1 MLCVNRFWFCDLTRE
16 EEKVV
21 QIKGDEFIRIAN
33 LRKIWYDLLLK
44 RKRNA
49 ETSVVNEPIAPTG
62 VPFRRSGMIAAYT
75 MAGTT
80 QSSDHVARM
89 GGMTP

>member
-1 MLCVNRFWFCDLTRE
+1 MSCVNRIGVCDLTWE

-21 QIKGDEFIRIAN
+21 QRSRDEFIRIAN
-33 LRKIWYDLLLK
+33 VRKLWYDLLLK

-49 ETSVVNEPIAPTG
+49 ETSVATEPIAPTG

-80 QSSDHVARM
+80 QCSNHVARM
-89 GGMTP
+89 RGMTP